1 MEKVLELRNL
11 HFSYCGN
18 KKAIIRGI
26 NWTFEAGTLYVIQ
39 GMSGCGKTTLLSLIG
54 GLDVPTKGEIIVKGS
69 SIVKK
74 DLEKHRKEN
83 VAFVFQSYNLIEYMT
98 PAENVNLVTSESPFS
113 ILEQVGITREEA
125 GRNVQKL
132 SGGQQ
137 QRVAI
142 ARALA
147 SKAPIL
153 LADEPTGS
161 LDSDSAG
168 YITELLIKS
177 AHVNKRCVIAVTHS
191 NEFADQADVLC
202 HLKNGNLIMEKR

>member
-69 SIVKK
+69 SLVKK

-98 PAENVNLVTSESPFS
+98 PAENVNLVTSESPFPV
-113 ILEQVGITREEA
+113 LEQVGITREEA

-153 LADEPTGS
+153 LRSEEHTS
-161 LDSDSAG
+161 
-168 YITELLIKS
+168 ELQS
-177 AHVNKRCVIAVTHS
+177 PS
-191 NEFADQADVLC
+191 
-202 HLKNGNLIMEKR
+202 

>member
-1 MEKVLELRNL
+1 M
-11 HFSYCGN
+11 
-18 KKAIIRGI
+18 
-26 NWTFEAGTLYVIQ
+26 
-39 GMSGCGKTTLLSLIG
+39 
-54 GLDVPTKGEIIVKGS
+54 
-69 SIVKK
+69 
-74 DLEKHRKEN
+74 
-83 VAFVFQSYNLIEYMT
+83 
-98 PAENVNLVTSESPFS
+98 
-113 ILEQVGITREEA
+113 GITREEA

-191 NEFADQADVLC
+191 NEFADQADVLF

>member
-11 HFSYCGN
+11 CFSYCGN
-18 KKAIIRGI
+18 KKEIIRGI
-26 NWTFEAGTLYVIQ
+26 NYVFEAGTLYVIQ

-54 GLDVPTKGEIIVKGS
+54 GLDIPTKGEIIVNGS

-74 DLEKHRKEN
+74 SLEKHRKEN
-83 VAFVFQSYNLIEYMT
+83 IAFVFQSYNLIEYMT
-98 PAENVNLVTSESPFS
+98 PAENISLVTSESPLS

-125 GRNVQKL
+125 KRNVQKL

-168 YITELLIKS
+168 YITELLKKS
-177 AHVNKRCVIAVTHS
+177 AHVNNRCVIAVTHS
-191 NEFADQADVLC
+191 NEFADQADVLF
-202 HLKNGNLIMEKR
+202 HLKNGILVMEKR